1 MTAHSWLI
9 IVHLLLFAYWLGA
22 DWGVFVTSRYV
33 ANPELSLDERRRFLQ
48 AAFGIDLMPRIA
60 FTLLL
65 PVGLQL
71 ASFYGVA
78 WSPNGPFMI
87 AVWLSAALWLALNV
101 QAYRRSGTPSG
112 DRLRMVDTRIR
123 YALAPLLIGAGAWSL
138 ATDWPVPPAFIALKL
153 IVFGAMVIVG
163 LVLRHIMRGW
173 ALGFRLLAT
182 EGRSPAADALFA
194 TSLRRAR
201 IIAPFMWGLSGVMV
215 VLGVA
220 RFA

>member
-1 MTAHSWLI
+1 MTAQTWLI

-33 ANPELSLDERRRFLQ
+33 ADPELSLEERRRFLQ

-71 ASFYGVA
+71 AAFYGVA
-78 WSPNGPFMI
+78 WSADGPFMI
-87 AVWLSAALWLALNV
+87 AVWLAAALWLALNV
-101 QAYRRSGTPSG
+101 QAYRRAGTPMG
-112 DRLRMVDTRIR
+112 DRLRSVDTRIR
-123 YALAPLLIGAGAWSL
+123 YVLAPLLIGAGAWSL
-138 ATDWPVPPAFIALKL
+138 AVHSPVPQTFIALKL
-153 IVFGAMVIVG
+153 MVFGAMVVVG

-182 EGRSPAADALFA
+182 EGRSPAVDALFA
-194 TSLRRAR
+194 TSLRKAR
-201 IIAPFMWGLSGVMV
+201 IVAPFMWGLSGVMV